1 MIIYNFEKYNFRNFG
16 VEAIT
21 TTINFSLEND
31 IEIILHEET
40 QGKYEQIR
48 DLEMVKAFPPLVFSV
63 DIDLN
68 LFKKSDFP
76 KKIEKL
82 ILLDGHHRY
91 EHLVLFNYDYPVPIV
106 LVSNQHVQIQS
117 YNSKINEDE
126 EQFIELLLKN
136 NFIPSTSVGYCIN
149 FKGTTY
155 SGQDIKNIY
164 ELYNFKR
171 KLINSGLISA
181 VRNDTLDVND
191 VIVDFTPIKLNEFYR
206 ENYLFPPKSTWIS
219 PRI

>member
-1 MIIYNFEKYNFRNFG
+1 MIIYNFEKYNFKNCV

-48 DLEMVKAFPPLVFSV
+48 DLETVKAFPPLVFSV
-63 DIDLN
+63 DIELN
-68 LFKKSDFP
+68 LIKKSDFP

-91 EHLVLFNYDYPVPIV
+91 EHLALYNYDYPVPIV
-106 LVSNQHVQIQS
+106 LISNQHVEIQS
-117 YNSKINEDE
+117 YNSKINGDE

-136 NFIPSTSVGYCIN
+136 NFIPSTSIGYCIN

-155 SGQDIKNIY
+155 SCQDIKNIY
-164 ELYNFKR
+164 ELYDFKR
-171 KLINSGLISA
+171 KLINSDLISA
-181 VRNDTLDVND
+181 VRNDTLDIND
-191 VIVDFTPIKLNEFYR
+191 MIVDFTPIKINEFYR

>member
-1 MIIYNFEKYNFRNFG
+1 MIIYNFEKYNFKNCG

-40 QGKYEQIR
+40 QGKFEQIR
-48 DLEMVKAFPPLVFSV
+48 DLETVKAFPPLVFSV

-68 LFKKSDFP
+68 LIKKSDLP
-76 KKIEKL
+76 KEIEKL
-82 ILLDGHHRY
+82 TLLDGHHRY
-91 EHLVLFNYDYPVPIV
+91 EHLALYNYDYPVPIV
-106 LVSNQHVQIQS
+106 LISNQHVEIQS
-117 YNSKINEDE
+117 YNSKINGDE

-181 VRNDTLDVND
+181 VRNDTLDIND
-191 VIVDFTPIKLNEFYR
+191 VIVDFTPIKLNDFYR